1 MEVCEEVERPELPLC
16 PVGQLQEDL
25 VHDPVA
31 ERRLHGEA
39 APQERVPTMASQRR
53 DKHGRR
59 TAAHAAE
66 CIPAPGIE
74 QHEAH

>member
-1 MEVCEEVERPELPLC
+1 MEVRKELEGPELPLC
-16 PVGQLQEDL
+16 PVGQLQENL

-39 APQERVPTMASQRR
+39 APQERVPRR
-53 DKHGRR
+53 RRGGGDKRGRR
-59 TAAHAAE
+59 TAARAAA

-74 QHEAH
+74 QHEAR

>member
-39 APQERVPTMASQRR
+39 APQERVPAMASQRR
-53 DKHGRR
+53 RQTRPQDSSSRSRMYPSAGNR
-59 TAAHAAE
+59 AA
-66 CIPAPGIE
+66 
-74 QHEAH
+74 

>member
-39 APQERVPTMASQRR
+39 APQERQTRPQDSSSRSRMYPSAGNR
-53 DKHGRR
+53 
-59 TAAHAAE
+59 AA
-66 CIPAPGIE
+66 
-74 QHEAH
+74 